1 MFTSPIETIACGIAR
16 HGLRPLLIVLMLFA
30 HNTGL
35 QAADITARVA
45 PCTVCHG
52 DQGRAGHDA
61 YYPRIAGK
69 PAGYLLNQLH
79 NFRDGRRHFAWM
91 TALLDPL
98 PEAYLAEIAEH
109 FASLSPPYATPTA
122 PKLLPGE
129 LEQGRKLVLNGDPS
143 RSLPACAQC
152 HQASLLG
159 LQPAIPGLL
168 GLPRG
173 YVVAQIGAWQAGS
186 RRAAAPDCMAR
197 IAQKLRP
204 QELAAIA
211 EWLAAQPVP
220 LQAKPVDDWSAK
232 LPLRCGGVP
241 QGDDV
246 VDDHS
251 ISPNPQRP
259 AAAK

>member
-1 MFTSPIETIACGIAR
+1 
-16 HGLRPLLIVLMLFA
+16 
-30 HNTGL
+30 
-35 QAADITARVA
+35 
-45 PCTVCHG
+45 
-52 DQGRAGHDA
+52 
-61 YYPRIAGK
+61 
-69 PAGYLLNQLH
+69 
-79 NFRDGRRHFAWM
+79 
-91 TALLDPL
+91 
-98 PEAYLAEIAEH
+98 
-109 FASLSPPYATPTA
+109 
-122 PKLLPGE
+122 
-129 LEQGRKLVLNGDPS
+129 
-143 RSLPACAQC
+143 
-152 HQASLLG
+152 